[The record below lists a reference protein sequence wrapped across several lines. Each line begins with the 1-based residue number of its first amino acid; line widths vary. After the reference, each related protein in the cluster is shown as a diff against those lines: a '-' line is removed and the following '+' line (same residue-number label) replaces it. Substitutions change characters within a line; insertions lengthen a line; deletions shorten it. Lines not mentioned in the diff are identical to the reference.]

1 MADDTVHHRIAT
13 VPVSVVPRMNSLWK
27 HFRRLQFG
35 TRNNFFRAS
44 GPSDKSWGHLVYL
57 PFFQKVG
64 KYTKICAVIRVK
76 LWTRAL
82 CHFER
87 WLNKYF
93 IAVKGRPIREQVKS
107 YHIYGETRKMDRLF
121 LPRRIT
127 TVPVAMVPRLNSLLK
142 HFTRLQ
148 FGTRNTFFRA
158 SGPTDKSWGHLVYLP
173 FFRKIGKYTKICAVI
188 RVKLWTGGLC
198 HF

>member
-35 TRNNFFRAS
+35 TRNTFFRAS

-57 PFFQKVG
+57 PFFRKIG

-76 LWTRAL
+76 LWTGAL

-107 YHIYGETRKMDRLF
+107 YHIYGETRKMADDMVHH
-121 LPRRIT
+121 RIA
-127 TVPVAMVPRLNSLLK
+127 TVPVSVVPRMNYLWK
-142 HFTRLQ
+142 HFRRLQ
-148 FGTRNTFFRA
+148 FGTRNTFFTA
-158 SGPTDKSWGHLVYLP
+158 SRTSDNSWGHLV
-173 FFRKIGKYTKICAVI
+173 
-188 RVKLWTGGLC
+188 
-198 HF
+198 